1 MQRSRKMKIDHKNE
15 NKIKLP
21 CPHRSY
27 LSEICENLWRHSTQ
41 ICNVWITW
49 KELFRRKTTKKWKK
63 IHQKNQI
70 IPPHPLY
77 LSCEN
82 LARPPLKC
90 PTFTIDPRLGIL
102 HSPPNKGN
110 IYSTFTYIF
119 SKTTLL
125 LYSNISSPFWG
136 KTSFAR
142 TLLDLQEILN
152 VWSCWSASSH
162 VSSLRPQR
170 RVNQSQDE
178 MRN

>member
-1 MQRSRKMKIDHKNE
+1 MKIKSNYPAPIDPISQKFAKTSDDIPLKYVTYESREKNCFDVKQQKNE
-15 NKIKLP
+15 
-21 CPHRSY
+21 
-27 LSEICENLWRHSTQ
+27 
-41 ICNVWITW
+41 
-49 KELFRRKTTKKWKK
+49 KK

-70 IPPHPLY
+70 FPPHPLY

-125 LYSNISSPFWG
+125 LYSNISSPFRG

-152 VWSCWSASSH
+152 V
-162 VSSLRPQR
+162 
-170 RVNQSQDE
+170 
-178 MRN
+178 